1 MKADA
6 TKGMNKDFG
15 FHINRP
21 FYMVSRLP
29 FKRVA
34 ECHGANN
41 VWLRR
46 WRKNTTAQQWY
57 FDQVSKTIKNNHWK
71 SHSLDIQSNGG
82 STNIRCTTTNSR
94 WW

>member
-1 MKADA
+1 
-6 TKGMNKDFG
+6 MNKDFG
-15 FHINRP
+15 FQINKP
-21 FYMVSRLP
+21 FYIRSRKGI
-29 FKRVA
+29 KRVI

-46 WRKNTTAQQWY
+46 WRKNVAAQQWY
-57 FDQVSKTIKNNHWK
+57 FDQVSKTIKNNYWK

-82 STNIRCTTTNSR
+82 SANIRCTTTNSR